1 MPARQHKSSLE
12 TIFTEELKQ
21 PITEEKSSTLGYED
35 IEMVDVYENNDD
47 LEDPSSGVQKQEN
60 ISEPPCI
67 LENSENKI
75 AISIPSVAT
84 KYDENR
90 VNYTV
95 I

>member
-47 LEDPSSGVQKQEN
+47 PEDSSSGVQKQEN